1 MALTI
6 DERTEGD
13 WLVVT
18 VGGDLDLYTVPALRS
33 QLSEALVTA
42 TQGAHHRG
50 SGGAVVRGVV
60 VDLAG
65 VTFMDSAGLGVLVG
79 AYKRALA
86 DGLRLQLA
94 GPSASVAKLF

>member
-6 DERTEGD
+6 DERTESD
-13 WLVVT
+13 SLVVT
-18 VGGDLDLYTVPALRS
+18 MGGDLDLYTVPALRS
-33 QLSEALVTA
+33 RLFEALVTA
-42 TQGAHHRG
+42 TQGAHDRG
-50 SGGAVVRGVV
+50 SGGAVVGGLV

-79 AYKRALA
+79 AHKRALA

-94 GPSASVAKLF
+94 GPSASVEKLF